1 MGLFTKMQMEKIN
14 AAAKKSQ
21 QLAEPKRSV
30 SSKSINTELNQI
42 SQSVTDYF
50 KDSKAELITTVEQ
63 LHDYVTKMIQFGIGG
78 IDTETTGL
86 DRLKDHIVGFSLY
99 FPDDVEVYIPCKH
112 IVPIFDEPYANQLSY
127 EDVGK
132 ELHRFVESKTRL
144 VFANADFDLA
154 MIFKDFKVDL
164 IENCYYDVIIAWRC
178 LKENERDNSLKGLY
192 NKYPLK
198 GKGDPMKFR
207 DFFSPTLFPYCKPE
221 VAKLYAAN
229 DAKITYE
236 LFLWQL
242 PYLTKDH
249 PKCKKHNFEAIAD
262 LVWGVEFPMI
272 AVCQRMHRRGIYLE
286 QSVGEM
292 LKRKYLPQ
300 CDEEHKKLRQMV
312 QELIDDPKYTASA
325 KPPFSSSSDFNPNS
339 VPHVKWLCYDLLKL
353 DGGKKGGTGKEIL
366 STFNL
371 PVTKQILKCRSLV
384 TLIGTFVE
392 KLPNS
397 TSSDSRI
404 HCQFKQMGADCVV
417 GNTIVA
423 TDVGY
428 RKISDICIPAEMSIG
443 NHVDVAGIRVFN
455 CNQELEDVKSV
466 IAFKQ
471 YPTIKITTQYGFT
484 IEGTYNHPVMVSK
497 STHEDYLRNRSEK
510 AIHTFWEGRYFKRLD
525 ELNVGDIIEIPC
537 NYQHNGLYQ
546 PTLFPEVDTL
556 NSKKSLV
563 CPDTYTEDF
572 AEFLGMYHAD
582 GTGRHKV
589 GTYEIAIH
597 NDDTDVISNVDRLAE
612 ILFHTSTSYYK
623 DKREKHGA
631 STYITGKL
639 LACMDN
645 VLSHGALNKKIPDAI
660 WLSPVSVIN
669 SYIKG
674 MTLDSTV
681 VRRKNGAVSFEMTVM
696 DAVDSRLIQMH
707 LASQGILCSI
717 QNKYTPETGTHFQ
730 RLKFGPEAYDMF
742 KEIIGFVESRK
753 FIDCSYPNRKNRTRR
768 KRIDNSFFV
777 AVKKIEY
784 GTNDV
789 YDLHIPGTHSFI
801 SNGMISHNTG
811 RMSSAEPNMQ
821 NIPSKANDI
830 RHMFRATPGY
840 VLLSSDYSQQEPK
853 LTAYVSQD
861 ENMIRSF
868 KENKDIYS
876 FIASIA
882 FNKTYEECKEFTPD
896 GEYNPEGKA
905 RRTEAK
911 SVVLGILYGRST
923 VTIADQLYSHEP
935 WSDEKKVKQAQ
946 YVYDSVLNAFPALRQ
961 LMIRSQQFAKKHGY
975 VETILGRRRHIP
987 DMMLPD
993 FEFAPMP
1000 GYVNPDVDPLDVS
1013 TLSGSNEIPERIQK
1027 QLYKELTS
1035 YKYFGQVAKRIKE
1048 LAENEHIK
1056 VINNRYKISEATRQV
1071 VNSIIQGSAADLT
1084 KLAMLKVEN
1093 DPEWNRLGGRILVP
1107 VHDELIAEVPIEN
1120 WKEGGECLS
1129 RLMCE
1134 AANFLPFSI
1143 KCDVTTTYR
1152 WYGLEYPCPYKQ
1164 PESIQGLTDESEIN
1178 WVLYHL
1184 FEIGY
1189 ELPVYKG
1196 PNGEKPE
1203 GDAALGI
1210 SGIMSETA
1218 QSHIQDYCNRYSITE
1233 EDFIS
1238 HIHTKVHTASAP
1250 LKNYQ

>member
-50 KDSKAELITTVEQ
+50 KDSKAKLITTVEQ

-312 QELIDDPKYTASA
+312 QELIDDPKYTASS

-404 HCQFKQMGADCVV
+404 HCQFKQMGAD
-417 GNTIVA
+417 
-423 TDVGY
+423 
-428 RKISDICIPAEMSIG
+428 
-443 NHVDVAGIRVFN
+443 
-455 CNQELEDVKSV
+455 
-466 IAFKQ
+466 
-471 YPTIKITTQYGFT
+471 
-484 IEGTYNHPVMVSK
+484 
-497 STHEDYLRNRSEK
+497 
-510 AIHTFWEGRYFKRLD
+510 
-525 ELNVGDIIEIPC
+525 
-537 NYQHNGLYQ
+537 
-546 PTLFPEVDTL
+546 
-556 NSKKSLV
+556 
-563 CPDTYTEDF
+563 
-572 AEFLGMYHAD
+572 
-582 GTGRHKV
+582 
-589 GTYEIAIH
+589 
-597 NDDTDVISNVDRLAE
+597 
-612 ILFHTSTSYYK
+612 
-623 DKREKHGA
+623 
-631 STYITGKL
+631 
-639 LACMDN
+639 
-645 VLSHGALNKKIPDAI
+645 
-660 WLSPVSVIN
+660 
-669 SYIKG
+669 
-674 MTLDSTV
+674 
-681 VRRKNGAVSFEMTVM
+681 
-696 DAVDSRLIQMH
+696 
-707 LASQGILCSI
+707 
-717 QNKYTPETGTHFQ
+717 
-730 RLKFGPEAYDMF
+730 
-742 KEIIGFVESRK
+742 
-753 FIDCSYPNRKNRTRR
+753 
-768 KRIDNSFFV
+768 
-777 AVKKIEY
+777 
-784 GTNDV
+784 
-789 YDLHIPGTHSFI
+789 
-801 SNGMISHNTG
+801 TG

-821 NIPSKANDI
+821 NIPSRANDI

-911 SVVLGILYGRST
+911 SVVLGRPS
-923 VTIADQLYSHEP
+923 
-935 WSDEKKVKQAQ
+935 
-946 YVYDSVLNAFPALRQ
+946 R
-961 LMIRSQQFAKKHGY
+961 
-975 VETILGRRRHIP
+975 
-987 DMMLPD
+987 
-993 FEFAPMP
+993 
-1000 GYVNPDVDPLDVS
+1000 
-1013 TLSGSNEIPERIQK
+1013 
-1027 QLYKELTS
+1027 
-1035 YKYFGQVAKRIKE
+1035 
-1048 LAENEHIK
+1048 
-1056 VINNRYKISEATRQV
+1056 
-1071 VNSIIQGSAADLT
+1071 
-1084 KLAMLKVEN
+1084 
-1093 DPEWNRLGGRILVP
+1093 
-1107 VHDELIAEVPIEN
+1107 LIALAYN
-1120 WKEGGECLS
+1120 ECPPNRNFTI
-1129 RLMCE
+1129 RL
-1134 AANFLPFSI
+1134 
-1143 KCDVTTTYR
+1143 
-1152 WYGLEYPCPYKQ
+1152 
-1164 PESIQGLTDESEIN
+1164 
-1178 WVLYHL
+1178 
-1184 FEIGY
+1184 
-1189 ELPVYKG
+1189 
-1196 PNGEKPE
+1196 
-1203 GDAALGI
+1203 LG
-1210 SGIMSETA
+1210 
-1218 QSHIQDYCNRYSITE
+1218 
-1233 EDFIS
+1233 
-1238 HIHTKVHTASAP
+1238 
-1250 LKNYQ
+1250 